1 MPPVT
6 PNAIFI
12 VTPASHARE
21 MGCENL
27 DADDLVVALPA
38 NGFRQN
44 LAGNLRGS
52 FAHLPLHLAGINFLL
67 RDAAGL
73 AGVRLHHR
81 MRATLQLA
89 GPPGGDQYIAILAI
103 ESIIQLH
110 RSLRLA
116 ASTGNIKCRQDRLHL
131 LRSEE

>member
-21 MGCENL
+21 MGCGNL

-52 FAHLPLHLAGINFLL
+52 LAHLPLHLARIDFLL

-89 GPPGGDQYIAILAI
+89 GPPGGGQHLAI
-103 ESIIQLH
+103 IALS
-110 RSLRLA
+110 SLNPPEQR
-116 ASTGNIKCRQDRLHL
+116 
-131 LRSEE
+131 